1 VEKGGERVSEDEL
14 TIPRVE
20 RGSARTLS
28 RRALSPLVPY
38 LLVLPAAVLAVVFI
52 YGLVNGVLQGFGIM
66 PYLGLKDLTLEYYR
80 NAFTQPELLSSIGFS
95 LYVAGVSSVLA
106 TVGGVFL
113 SAVITR
119 LRIGRTGRL
128 VGIQVPVTTAHII
141 VALCVFAL
149 FGGSGLVARALFALG
164 VIGAPSDF
172 PSIAGSVQGWG
183 IMLVYLWKEIPFVAF
198 CTVTIMGGIGERYA
212 EAASSLGASPLRAF
226 FSVTLPLSASAIA
239 KAFLIVFAFAFGAYE
254 VPYLLG
260 ATLPRALPVLAYIQ
274 YTQPNLLSRADAMA
288 LNGVM
293 TGITL
298 VLAVAYFAIVLRERR
313 AR

>member
-1 VEKGGERVSEDEL
+1 MDDNDVIAAARARRFTLL
-14 TIPRVE
+14 TPRC
-20 RGSARTLS
+20 SALI
-28 RRALSPLVPY
+28 PY
-38 LLVLPAAVLAVVFI
+38 LLVLPAACLAAVFI
-52 YGLVNGVLQGFGIM
+52 YGLANGVLQGFGIM
-66 PYLGLKDLTLEYYR
+66 PYLGLKTLTLEYYR
-80 NAFTQPELLSSIGFS
+80 NAFTRSDLLSSILFS
-95 LYVAGVSSVLA
+95 LYIALVSSVLA

-113 SAVITR
+113 SAIITR
-119 LRIGRTGRL
+119 LRVGRTGRL
-128 VGIQVPVTTAHII
+128 IGIQVPVTTAHMI
-141 VALCVFAL
+141 VALTVFAL
-149 FGGSGLVARALFALG
+149 LGGSGLVSRVLFALG
-164 VIGAPSDF
+164 ILGAPSDF

-183 IMLVYLWKEIPFVAF
+183 ILVVYLWKEIPFIAF

-260 ATLPRALPVLAYIQ
+260 ATLPRALPVLAYLQ
-274 YTQPNLLSRADAMA
+274 YTQPDLMSRADAMA

-298 VLAVAYFAIVLRERR
+298 ALAVVYFWIVLRERR